1 MIILKQLLELC
12 SPQIRK
18 LISDF
23 LNGLKSTSDAT
34 ENDWDDILVHI
45 LFIVMGFPYEPK

>member
-1 MIILKQLLELC
+1 MIILKQLLDLC

-23 LNGLKSTSDAT
+23 LNGLKASASNT
-34 ENDWDDILVHI
+34 ENDWDDLLVHI
-45 LFIVMGFPYEPK
+45 LFIILGFPYKP

>member
-18 LISDF
+18 LILDF
-23 LNGLKSTSDAT
+23 CNGLKSSASAT
-34 ENDWDDILVHI
+34 ENDWDDLIVHI
-45 LFIVMGFPYEPK
+45 LFIILGLPYER